1 MANTNIKQAL
11 KQSDYWTWFTE
22 WLLSFGGKA
31 AWPILIISTL
41 YMGAELYPG
50 VNLPA
55 QLNFAVFL
63 AQLFALDMGGMGLVS
78 IARQVKDAGHEEEA
92 KQADSFGKVL
102 VAIVITS
109 LVTVGVKQFLSGIP
123 ALTTPATKGGQDS
136 IMDMYIDPAIMV
148 VEFILVIARVVC
160 AVLYGKVMHA
170 LKHTSESPTTPATPV
185 VPTVDFEE
193 ILRNALEDF
202 QTAFEQRLQA
212 ITDEQARML
221 AAIQHLQTTPTAP
234 TVDTQAVIQAVVA
247 DLVPQFQAKFQA
259 LDHAIFRQNAT
270 IRETEIQA
278 NPLPELGHHSG
289 KTLPEKAASIQ
300 AAKPQFRQPAQTTS
314 RGSQAE
320 QQVIRL
326 IPANASRDELK
337 AEAIRLHT
345 VEGLSSYKIA
355 EKLGKPAKTVQSWL
369 SKEKDQA
376 ESGDIEVTN

>member
-1 MANTNIKQAL
+1 MTNTDLKQAL

-31 AWPILIISTL
+31 AWPILILSTL

-55 QLNFAVFL
+55 GLNFAVFL
-63 AQLFALDMGGMGLVS
+63 TQLFALDMGGMGLVS
-78 IARQVKDAGHEEEA
+78 IARQVKDAGYEEEA
-92 KQADSFGKVL
+92 KQANSFGKVL

-136 IMDMYIDPAIMV
+136 IMGTYIDPAIIV

-160 AVLYGKVMHA
+160 AVLYGKVMHS
-170 LKHTSESPTTPATPV
+170 LKHTSEIPATPS
-185 VPTVDFEE
+185 VPAVGVEE
-193 ILRNALEDF
+193 MLRNALEDF
-202 QTAFEQRLQA
+202 QTTFEQRLQA

-221 AAIQHLQTTPTAP
+221 TAIQRLQTTPAPAP

-247 DLVPQFQAKFQA
+247 DLVPQLQA
-259 LDHAIFRQNAT
+259 LDQTMLRQNAT
-270 IRETEIQA
+270 IHEMEIQA
-278 NPLPELGHHSG
+278 ESLPELGHHSG

-300 AAKPQFRQPAQTTS
+300 AAKPPFRQPTQTTS

-320 QQVIRL
+320 QPVIHL
-326 IPANASRDELK
+326 VPANASREELK

-376 ESGDIEVTN
+376 ESEDADAAN